1 MAQTYIPV
9 EEYIVMAR
17 SLLQDMVAP
26 YRYADTDI
34 VSALNI
40 ALSEMGRIRPDIFL
54 DLKYQSP
61 LVKGDIGDGVP
72 PSFVAT
78 DTTSMVPV
86 PGKYVTTLYWFTT
99 GWLQMFDM
107 ADTQDQR
114 AQGFMA
120 KFQQHLLMLNAA

>member
-9 EEYIVMAR
+9 GEYLTVAR

-26 YRYADTDI
+26 YRYPDQDI

-40 ALSEMGRIRPDIFL
+40 ALSEMQRIRPDIFL

-61 LVKGDIGDGVP
+61 LAKGDIDDGVP
-72 PSFVAT
+72 SGFLAIDMT
-78 DTTSMVPV
+78 AMVPV
-86 PGKYVTTLYWFTT
+86 PGKYITALYWFIT
-99 GWLQMFDM
+99 GWLQMYDVT
-107 ADTQDQR
+107 DTQDAR

-120 KFQQHLLMLNAA
+120 KFQSHLTTLTAA